1 MTLIL
6 DGKEYAKKLRSRL
19 SNEVLKQKTQYDVHI
34 GLAVVIVGDDPASH
48 VYVNNKE
55 IAATEVGIKSFVHR
69 LPIETTQDALERLI
83 GDLNNDKNVHGI
95 LVQMPLPK
103 HLNEYQAI
111 DKIHPSKDVDG
122 FHKVN
127 VGLLHGSGGQRGL
140 RACTPQ
146 GCIELLST
154 VCKDLSGKHAV
165 VIGRSHIVG
174 RPVAEMLL
182 QKNATVTIAHSK
194 TDNLKQ
200 ICLQADIIVAAVG
213 RPYFVKQDWVKEGA
227 VILDVGINR
236 ITTESGKY
244 KLVGDVD
251 FENVK
256 HKAHAITPVP
266 GGVGPMTIAFLLHNT
281 VCAGYLLAG
290 HREALEEYLK
300 DMSL

>member
-6 DGKEYAKKLRSRL
+6 DGKEYAKNLRNRL
-19 SNEVLKQKTQYDVHI
+19 KQEVLKQKTHYDLHI

-55 IAATEVGIKSFVHR
+55 IASTEVGIKSFVHR
-69 LPIETTQDALERLI
+69 LPMDITQDTLEALI
-83 GDLNNDKNVHGI
+83 GDLNTDENVHGI

-127 VGLLHGSGGQRGL
+127 VGLLHGSGGEKGL

-146 GCIELLST
+146 GCMMLLST
-154 VCKDLSGKHAV
+154 LYKDLAGKHAV

-194 TDNLKQ
+194 THNLKD

-213 RPYFVKQDWVKEGA
+213 RPHFVTWDWVKEGA

-236 ITTESGKY
+236 ITTDSGKH

-251 FENVK
+251 FENVQ

-266 GGVGPMTIAFLLHNT
+266 GGIGPMTIACLLHNT
-281 VCAGYLLAG
+281 LSAGYLRSG
-290 HREALEEYLK
+290 HLDALEDYLK